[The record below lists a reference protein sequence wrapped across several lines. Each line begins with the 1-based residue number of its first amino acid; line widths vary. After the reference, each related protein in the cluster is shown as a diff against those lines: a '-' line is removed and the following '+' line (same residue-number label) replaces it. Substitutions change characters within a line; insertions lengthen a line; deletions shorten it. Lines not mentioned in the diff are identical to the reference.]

1 MLIFSQKKFQRI
13 SFLLICESS
22 FIYFSMLYFR
32 SNKAYNIQSLS
43 IMLIR
48 ILLLLINTIYRY
60 LTFNPVH
67 SIEIWVSWGK
77 LDLLPLT
84 MFSRWP
90 LACFMF
96 HRLLMYTLLSAHSLR
111 TWCAEHLFSVLNQM
125 RVLEFVCF
133 VVCFVSRIICYVWK
147 IFCVMVLFKT
157 LHFNQ

>member
-48 ILLLLINTIYRY
+48 ILLLLINTIY
-60 LTFNPVH
+60 LAFNPVH

-90 LACFMF
+90 LACFIF

-111 TWCAEHLFSVLNQM
+111 TWCAEHLLCVKPNACARICVFCCMFCFSYYMLCVENIL
-125 RVLEFVCF
+125 
-133 VVCFVSRIICYVWK
+133 CYGF
-147 IFCVMVLFKT
+147 IY
-157 LHFNQ
+157 